1 MRIGKQMENLQ
12 DHKLKKIRELKQE
25 EYGNFSDNM
34 NSIGQMWSA
43 LLGLPKAIPG
53 YMVSLMYVAAK
64 MIRAKK
70 KFKADNFDDASNYL
84 LQSRIMQQELHQSK
98 TEKWIDGYNKWKKK
112 DD

>member
-1 MRIGKQMENLQ
+1 MVNLQ

-25 EYGNFSDNM
+25 EYGSFNDNM

-70 KFKADNFDDASNYL
+70 KFKADNYDDAANYL
-84 LQSRIMQQELHQSK
+84 LQAQIMQQPK
-98 TEKWIDGYNKWKKK
+98 TEKWIDGYNKWKK
-112 DD
+112 DE

>member
-1 MRIGKQMENLQ
+1 MVNLQ

-25 EYGNFSDNM
+25 EYGSFNDNM

-70 KFKADNFDDASNYL
+70 KFKADNYDDAANYL
-84 LQSRIMQQELHQSK
+84 LQAQIMQQPK
-98 TEKWIDGYNKWKKK
+98 TENWLDGYNKWKK
-112 DD
+112 DE